1 MAARTVCNIFL
12 SGCVVNL
19 LWCASSLGE
28 TKQDEAAKAEP
39 IKRIMTSK
47 QFEVRQPEKPFCV
60 QFLQDFKTLNGMKFI
75 EPIARADRYDDPAFA
90 SFKARCGELPLNE
103 RFLCDGRATAGV
115 QWKRDRLL
123 RRQQYLEY
131 CEMFQGSRNFKV
143 FQFDANNNPKD
154 GEELVVYFESA
165 RGPLN
170 HPALTTITTD
180 GAYNAFSAKSCTP
193 VGGAS
198 SHDPYSHD
206 FRHPVENYSGIVSYR
221 GKYYAFDLYSLIG
234 RGTPIGSDGFPID
247 PHYRLSVS
255 TFNDD
260 RRDWCVYSTLSIQ
273 RAIEENR
280 AKGTANKEGR
290 K

>member
-39 IKRIMTSK
+39 IKRIMASK

-75 EPIARADRYDDPAFA
+75 EPIARADQYDDPALA
-90 SFKARCGELPLNE
+90 SFKERCAPLPLNE
-103 RFLCDGRATAGV
+103 KFECEGRDIEGV
-115 QWKRDRLL
+115 KWSRDRLL
-123 RRQQYLEY
+123 HRQQALTY
-131 CEMFQGSRNFKV
+131 CKSFHGTRNFKI

-154 GEELVVYFESA
+154 GEELVVYFEGA
-165 RGPLN
+165 RGPVSD
-170 HPALTTITTD
+170 PASARTGD
-180 GAYNAFSAKSCTP
+180 GGYYAYSARTCTP
-193 VGGAS
+193 IPGAP
-198 SHDPYSHD
+198 SHDPFDY
-206 FRHPVENYSGIVSYR
+206 FFQRPVENYNGIVSYR
-221 GKYYAFDLYSLIG
+221 GKYYSFDLYALIG
-234 RGTPIGSDGFPID
+234 NDSIPAD
-247 PHYRLSVS
+247 PDYRLGVS

-260 RRDWCVYSTLSIQ
+260 RREWCSYSTLSL
-273 RAIEENR
+273 RRMLEEGR
-280 AKGTANKEGR
+280 AKRAGKREE